1 MAVLTWAG
9 LRGGVS
15 IALALT
21 LPASEYRGRLL
32 IVCYTVVV
40 FSMLLQGLTMP
51 EVIRRLYGRRSARTR
66 RKGCVPAMPA
76 NARQPRISAGVSSV
90 VANANR
96 GLHRALNPV
105 ADMAARRDYWR
116 QPPLAPPLLP
126 PQPTDRSPNPETHR
140 PANAHWTDQDRRRLA
155 GC

>member
-21 LPASEYRGRLL
+21 LPESEYRGRLL

-51 EVIRRLYGRRSARTR
+51 EVIRRLYGRRSART
-66 RKGCVPAMPA
+66 
-76 NARQPRISAGVSSV
+76 
-90 VANANR
+90 
-96 GLHRALNPV
+96 
-105 ADMAARRDYWR
+105 
-116 QPPLAPPLLP
+116 
-126 PQPTDRSPNPETHR
+126 
-140 PANAHWTDQDRRRLA
+140 
-155 GC
+155 

>member
-40 FSMLLQGLTMP
+40 FSMLLQGVDHARGDPPAVRTTERAHLTQGLRP
-51 EVIRRLYGRRSARTR
+51 PPCRRIPGSQEFPLVSA
-66 RKGCVPAMPA
+66 A
-76 NARQPRISAGVSSV
+76 
-90 VANANR
+90 
-96 GLHRALNPV
+96 
-105 ADMAARRDYWR
+105 
-116 QPPLAPPLLP
+116 
-126 PQPTDRSPNPETHR
+126 
-140 PANAHWTDQDRRRLA
+140 
-155 GC
+155 